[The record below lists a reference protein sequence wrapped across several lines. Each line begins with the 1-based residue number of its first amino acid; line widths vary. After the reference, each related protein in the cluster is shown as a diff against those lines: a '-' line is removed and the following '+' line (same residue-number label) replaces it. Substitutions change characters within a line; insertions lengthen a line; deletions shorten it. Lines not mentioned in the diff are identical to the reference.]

1 MKNTDTS
8 EAIFITGIDTDA
20 GKTYAT
26 ASYARLLE
34 NMGLGVVTQKF
45 IQTGCSA
52 RRQRAS
58 DGFDNLLVSCVG
70 TACRPNRRPRHRYNG
85 D

>member
-45 IQTGCSA
+45 IQTG
-52 RRQRAS
+52 
-58 DGFDNLLVSCVG
+58 SCAG